1 MQLNI
6 DMRTCPTDLKQG
18 LAEIEAMFPER
29 FADTQAAVTVRMSHD
44 PARAPGHAVS
54 VDGDVVAVTYCR
66 TVDAFRA
73 IGRLGGADDG
83 VEPHDETARFTT
95 QGVMFDTSR
104 NAVLNIDSARSL
116 LRRLALMGVN
126 MLMFYTEDTYE
137 VPDEPFFGY
146 LRGRYTI
153 DELKG
158 LDDYAALFG
167 IEMIP
172 CIQALG
178 HLGQILQWPAY
189 EELQDNQCVLLA
201 DDEKTYALLC
211 KMIAAATAPYRS
223 NRIHIGMDE
232 AHGVGTGR
240 FKKLFGDQEPF
251 DILNRHLR
259 RVRDICTE
267 LALQPMI
274 WSDMYFRLGSA
285 TYDYYDLEA
294 EVPDRVR
301 DAIPDAV
308 DLVYWDYY
316 HQDPEFY
323 AAMIDRHRAL
333 GVEPLIAAGI
343 WTWGRFW
350 AHLPVSMGNMTAFMS
365 AGRDKG
371 VKEALV
377 TIWGDDGTEC
387 DLFSAL
393 AGLQLFAELGYA
405 DDVDEDVLHSNFR
418 GSCDEDFAM
427 FTAASGLDVVPCVEE
442 PAVCVTNISKIL
454 LWQDP
459 FLSIY
464 DPVLAGVSLRQHY
477 EVLAVKLATGSDRLK
492 MPAQLARTLA
502 LKCEL
507 RTDLAAAYTAG
518 DTARLR
524 ALLDGDV
531 SALIDAVDDLWHCH
545 RGLWFDRYKP
555 FGWEVVEGRYGG
567 LRARLDTVRTRLEDY
582 LSGRIAAI
590 PELEVQLDPGFPDA
604 DSADLPYSTYDRLV
618 TPSSIK

>member
-1 MQLNI
+1 MQLKI

-18 LAEIEAMFPER
+18 LAEIEAMFPGR

-54 VDGDVVAVTYCR
+54 VDGDVVSVTYCR

-73 IGRLGGADDG
+73 IGRLGGADGG
-83 VEPHDETARFTT
+83 VEPHEEMARFTT

-104 NAVLNIDSARSL
+104 NAVLNIDSARAL
-116 LRRLALMGVN
+116 LRHLALMGVN
-126 MLMFYTEDTYE
+126 MLMLYTEDTYE

-146 LRGRYTI
+146 LRGRYTA

-178 HLGQILQWPAY
+178 HLEQILQWPVY
-189 EELQDNQCVLLA
+189 GELQDNRRVLLA
-201 DDEKTYALLC
+201 DDEKTYALLGR
-211 KMIAAATAPYRS
+211 MIAAATAPYRS

-232 AHGVGTGR
+232 AHGIGTGR
-240 FKKLFGDQEPF
+240 FKEFFGDQEPF

-259 RVRDICTE
+259 RVRDICTG
-267 LALQPMI
+267 LDLQPMI

-285 TYDYYDLEA
+285 TDDYYDLEA
-294 EVPDRVR
+294 EIPDRVR
-301 DAIPDAV
+301 EAIPDAV

-316 HQDPEFY
+316 HPDRQFY

-333 GVEPLIAAGI
+333 GVEPLIAGGI

-350 AHLPVSMGNMTAFMS
+350 AQLPITLEKTAACMGA
-365 AGRDKG
+365 ARDKG

-393 AGLQLFAELGYA
+393 AGLQFFAEHGYA
-405 DDVDEDVLHSNFR
+405 DDVDADVLHSNFR
-418 GSCDEDFAM
+418 GSCDADFAM
-427 FTAASGLDVVPCVEE
+427 FTAASGLDAVPCVEE
-442 PAVCVTNISKIL
+442 PAVCITNISKIL

-459 FLSIY
+459 FLSLY

-477 EVLAVKLATGSDRLK
+477 EELAAKLATGGDWLK
-492 MPAQLARTLA
+492 MPAQLARALA

-507 RTDLAAAYTAG
+507 RRDLAAAYAAG
-518 DTARLR
+518 DTTRLR

-531 SALIDAVDDLWHCH
+531 AALGDAVDKLWHCH
-545 RGLWFDRYKP
+545 RDLWFDRYKP
-555 FGWEVVEGRYGG
+555 FGWEVIEGRYGG
-567 LRARLDTVRTRLEDY
+567 LRARLETVRTRLEEY
-582 LSGRIAAI
+582 LAGRIAAI
-590 PELEVQLDPGFPDA
+590 PELEVQLDPGFPEA
-604 DSADLPYSTYDRLV
+604 DSACLPYSNYDRLV
-618 TPSSIK
+618 TPSKIK